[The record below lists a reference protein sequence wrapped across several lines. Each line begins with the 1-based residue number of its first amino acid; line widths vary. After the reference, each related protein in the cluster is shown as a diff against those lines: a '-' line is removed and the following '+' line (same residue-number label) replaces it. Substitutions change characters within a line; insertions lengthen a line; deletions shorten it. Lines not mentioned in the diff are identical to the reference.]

1 MSRNILDSHSKV
13 SVLSSKSCLVNAA
26 IAAEVGKPTQTLY
39 NEVPKVW
46 ADRDTYCQLIP
57 CYEENRMCY
66 SMIPRV
72 GAFEVSHQGV
82 IIFSKLCLQYWP
94 NVPMVAK
101 RVAAL
106 IKDKQSEGDLK

>member
-1 MSRNILDSHSKV
+1 
-13 SVLSSKSCLVNAA
+13 
-26 IAAEVGKPTQTLY
+26 
-39 NEVPKVW
+39 
-46 ADRDTYCQLIP
+46 
-57 CYEENRMCY
+57 MCY

-106 IKDKQSEGDLK
+106 IKDKQSGMSESDLK

>member
-1 MSRNILDSHSKV
+1 M
-13 SVLSSKSCLVNAA
+13 NAA
-26 IAAEVGKPTQTLY
+26 IAAEVGKPTQTLF

-57 CYEENRMCY
+57 CYDEKRMCY

-94 NVPMVAK
+94 HVPSVAK

-106 IKDKQSEGDLK
+106 LKDKAAGMDEDSLRQKYEASQSQSRTSLR